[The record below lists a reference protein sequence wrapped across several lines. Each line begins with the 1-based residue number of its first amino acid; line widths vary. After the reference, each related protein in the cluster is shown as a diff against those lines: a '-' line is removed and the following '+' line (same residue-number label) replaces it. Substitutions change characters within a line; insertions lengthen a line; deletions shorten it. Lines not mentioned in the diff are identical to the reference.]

1 MASFDKAIPPGQEG
15 KITLKVQTARRK
27 GKFSKG
33 GTVHSNDPQ
42 QQTTTISIGCLV
54 KTHISVIPTDSVKLE
69 GYEGDK
75 LNQKITIT
83 SFEDLP
89 LQITDITSDIDDKI
103 KYKLKTKK
111 KGKEYVLEIKN
122 RSKEVGSFRGK
133 INLKTNSDKKPLL
146 VINVYGKLREEVAV
160 RPGSLSYGTL
170 DTTKENFNP
179 NQIKKT
185 VVLRDVRGN
194 GLTIKKV
201 KTSSDWI
208 VTETKTKKEGKQ
220 YSIVITLVKDK
231 LPKGQFNETIEIRT
245 NYKRQPLVVDVKG
258 EVI

>member
-1 MASFDKAIPPGQEG
+1 MASYDKAIPPGQEG
-15 KITLKVQTARRK
+15 EITLKVKTARRK
-27 GKFSKG
+27 GRFSKS
-33 GTVHSNDPQ
+33 GTVYSNDPQ
-42 QQTTTISIGCLV
+42 QPTTKISISCLV
-54 KTHISVIPTDSVKLE
+54 KTHINVTPTDSVKLE

-83 SFEDLP
+83 SFEEQP
-89 LQITDITSDIDDKI
+89 LKITDITSDIDDKI

-122 RSKEVGSFRGK
+122 RSKKVGSFRGK

-146 VINVYGKLREEVAV
+146 VINVYSKLREEVVV
-160 RPGSLSYGTL
+160 RPKSLSYGTL
-170 DTTKENFNP
+170 DTTKEDFNP
-179 NQIKKT
+179 GRIKKSI
-185 VVLRDVRGN
+185 VLRDVRGN

-208 VTETKTKKEGKQ
+208 VTETKTKREGKQ
-220 YSIVITLVKDK
+220 YSIVITLDKDK
-231 LPKGQFNETIEIRT
+231 MPKGQFNEKIEIRT
-245 NYKRQPLVVDVKG
+245 NYKRKPLVVDVKG